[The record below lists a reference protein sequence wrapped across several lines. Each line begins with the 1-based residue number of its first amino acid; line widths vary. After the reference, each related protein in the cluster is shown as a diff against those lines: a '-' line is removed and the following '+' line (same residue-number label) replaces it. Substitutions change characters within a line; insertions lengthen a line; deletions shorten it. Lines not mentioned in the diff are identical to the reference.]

1 MKFLNILMVI
11 PFIFLLVACPPVV
24 TDDDDSTGD
33 VDESALGDDDDS
45 AVTMIFM
52 DEVRIIIERDCDNQ
66 RDDVQDGIADC
77 GDSDCEFAPDCVG
90 Y

>member
-1 MKFLNILMVI
+1 MKLSTILMVI
-11 PFIFLLVACPPVV
+11 PFIFLLIACPPVV
-24 TDDDDSTGD
+24 TDDDDSSGD
-33 VDESALGDDDDS
+33 DDDSALDDDDS

-52 DEVRIIIERDCDNQ
+52 DEVRIIIERNCDNQ
-66 RDDVQDGIADC
+66 RDDDQDGIADC